1 MKSRSFFHAVA
12 LTFSLLFFS
21 SACRADVIYTLIPQ
35 LVASVFVS
43 GSITTNGK
51 IGILS
56 SADIVGYSISL
67 LQPSNPGVPTETLSS
82 TDPVGAGLLVLG
94 DYLTATSSAIS
105 WNFAQGVGAEASI
118 YGKNTITQW
127 HLYTDRIDVD
137 FNGIEYASYRNGT
150 EQIAIAS
157 VPEPGSLALLSAGVV
172 GLAWQRKRRG
182 KRA

>member
-1 MKSRSFFHAVA
+1 MFLH
-12 LTFSLLFFS
+12 TYG
-21 SACRADVIYTLIPQ
+21 DM
-35 LVASVFVS
+35 
-43 GSITTNGK
+43 
-51 IGILS
+51 
-56 SADIVGYSISL
+56 
-67 LQPSNPGVPTETLSS
+67 
-82 TDPVGAGLLVLG
+82 TD
-94 DYLTATSSAIS
+94 TSSVDFLRRLKLASPIKIS
-105 WNFAQGVGAEASI
+105 KI
-118 YGKNTITQW
+118 LW